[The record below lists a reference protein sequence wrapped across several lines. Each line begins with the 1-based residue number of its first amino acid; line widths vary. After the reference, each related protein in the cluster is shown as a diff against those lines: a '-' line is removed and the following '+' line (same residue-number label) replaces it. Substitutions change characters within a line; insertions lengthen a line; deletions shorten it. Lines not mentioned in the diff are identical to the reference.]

1 MARKK
6 AEKNAEAANTAGKA
20 RAGRPAKGAKRL
32 DLQILGVPARFMSPR
47 LIFLVCVIV
56 LSLFGLLMI
65 YSASSV
71 TSLISSAT
79 NFDPAYYA
87 KRQAI
92 FLAIGSIA
100 ALVLYN
106 IDYHAWSSNFLT
118 AIWVVTVVM
127 LLAIFASSMGQGAY
141 GASRWIGIG
150 SFSLQPSEFAKV
162 TVILT
167 AANLAQRYFDD
178 ASISFE
184 EFVKLMAAG
193 VGIPLVLILA
203 QPDKGTTMV
212 LAATLLVMGYL
223 AGLPRN
229 FILAVA
235 GIGIVGFL
243 ILSLRDDYSRARIV
257 TMFNPWRDYYGD
269 GYQLIQ
275 GFYAFGS
282 GGLFGVGLGF
292 SRQKYSYLPM
302 AYNDFIFAVIGE
314 ELGLVGT
321 LGTLAVFALLGWAGA
336 QIAKN
341 APDLAGRLIAA
352 GCTGLIIIQL
362 FVNVGGVLGMIPLTG
377 KPVPFISYGGSTII
391 SCLMLSGL
399 TLSVSRVSRLP
410 ETVHDQA
417 RQRWQM
423 EEPVD
428 DGWTGYDGGDDGHY
442 EETFVSDPVPRSM
455 READGAYDARPTK
468 LARSSFTIVEGG
480 AGGRGSSQGSGR
492 SRIDLGPSATE
503 RLRGGSKNK
512 GKERR

>member
-1 MARKK
+1 MARTK
-6 AEKNAEAANTAGKA
+6 AQ
-20 RAGRPAKGAKRL
+20 KREHEVF
-32 DLQILGVPARFMSPR
+32 GVPARFMSPR
-47 LIFLVCVIV
+47 LIFCVCVVV

-71 TSLISSAT
+71 TSLISADT
-79 NFDPAYYA
+79 NFDPAYYV

-92 FLAIGSIA
+92 FLAAGTVA
-100 ALVLYN
+100 ALVLAS
-106 IDYHAWSSNFLT
+106 IDYHTWSGSILT
-118 AIWVVTVVM
+118 GVWVLTVVM

-162 TVILT
+162 TVVLT

-178 ASISFE
+178 ATIDFDR
-184 EFVKLMAAG
+184 FVKLMGAG
-193 VGIPLVLILA
+193 VGIPLILILA

-229 FILAVA
+229 LILGIA
-235 GIGIVGFL
+235 GVGIVGFL

-302 AYNDFIFAVIGE
+302 AHNDFIFAVIGE

-321 LGTLAVFALLGWAGA
+321 LGMLAVFALLGWAGA
-336 QIAKN
+336 RIAKN
-341 APDLAGRLIAA
+341 APDLAGRLIAS

-362 FVNVGGVLGMIPLTG
+362 LVNVCGVLGMIPLTG
-377 KPVPFISYGGSTII
+377 KPVPFISYGGSTIVT
-391 SCLMLSGL
+391 CMLLSGL
-399 TLSVSRVSRLP
+399 TVSVSRASRLP
-410 ETVHDQA
+410 ETVYDQA
-417 RQRWQM
+417 RGRWN
-423 EEPVD
+423 VD
-428 DGWTGYDGGDDGHY
+428 EREQGDGRAFDAVEGFGGTHG
-442 EETFVSDPVPRSM
+442 EETFVYDPTPRSA
-455 READGAYDARPTK
+455 RTQTAFDAHSTD
-468 LARSSFTIVEGG
+468 LAQSPFRVVEGG
-480 AGGRGSSQGSGR
+480 AGRSRGASDSQPSGR

-503 RLRGGSKNK
+503 RLRGGSKER
-512 GKERR
+512 GKKRR